1 MLEEPSPL
9 AAAALGN
16 VICQTA
22 VEMRRRGVQREV
34 MHQKLEQQ
42 LSMQC
47 HMNPIYPRIYEL
59 EDCRPIS
66 VSLSVSVPGPTAHK
80 AVVSVAIL
88 T

>member
-1 MLEEPSPL
+1 
-9 AAAALGN
+9 
-16 VICQTA
+16 
-22 VEMRRRGVQREV
+22 

-66 VSLSVSVPGPTAHK
+66 VSLSVSVPGPTEHK